1 MEKIR
6 LHIGIDKWTLFAGS
20 FGTALA
26 LVYAIHYPQKIKRM
40 ILQGIF
46 LATESDLKWFF
57 QEGISEIYPAEF
69 KKFKDFIPK
78 KEQNNLLEAYY
89 KRFFSN
95 DIDLRNKTIKI
106 WSRFQ
111 LRVMESE
118 NIMISEEE
126 EIQASEISL
135 ALIEAHYFYNN
146 MFWEDKNYILNKI
159 EKIKDIPIYIAHGRF
174 DLNTRIIS
182 AYKLAEKL
190 NNCEL
195 VIVEG
200 VGHSPFTEKM
210 SKVLIKFLEDTKELN
225 YKDEG
230 NE

>member
-1 MEKIR
+1 MKHSTGLEHALKNLR
-6 LHIGIDKWTLFAGS
+6 QLTGITLDVKAD
-20 FGTALA
+20 T
-26 LVYAIHYPQKIKRM
+26 
-40 ILQGIF
+40 
-46 LATESDLKWFF
+46 
-57 QEGISEIYPAEF
+57 
-69 KKFKDFIPK
+69 
-78 KEQNNLLEAYY
+78 
-89 KRFFSN
+89 
-95 DIDLRNKTIKI
+95 
-106 WSRFQ
+106 
-111 LRVMESE
+111 
-118 NIMISEEE
+118 EEE

-195 VIVEG
+195 IIVEG

-210 SKVLIKFLEDTKELN
+210 SKVLIKFLEDIKELN

-230 NE
+230 NG